1 MLQEIPE
8 NHLYLCSKQTSQRSF
23 QNARKAFFMG
33 TTTVIRLVAIRYFT
47 NKQTFIYNNNHRA
60 LKNSG
65 KGVLFCDKKLIVAS
79 NPLQCLGMNL
89 TPTHHYNYQ
98 G

>member
-8 NHLYLCSKQTSQRSF
+8 NRLYLCSKQTSQRSS

-33 TTTVIRLVAIRYFT
+33 TATVTHLVSVSYFS
-47 NKQTFIYNNNHRA
+47 NKQTFTYHNNHRA
-60 LKNSG
+60 LKNSE
-65 KGVLFCDKKLIVAS
+65 KGILFKELVAS

-89 TPTHHYNYQ
+89 TPTHHHHNY
-98 G
+98 